1 VATVSTKPATESVTE
16 SATVTE
22 IPALAQR
29 SREQLLS
36 SLQEGQQ
43 LSIDAAESW
52 VKAVSA
58 LPVMDIPKVP
68 GFSDVP
74 DLQAATKYTFDLAS
88 DLLSAQR
95 DFVVQLTN
103 VLVPAKTA

>member
-1 VATVSTKPATESVTE
+1 
-16 SATVTE
+16 
-22 IPALAQR
+22 
-29 SREQLLS
+29 
-36 SLQEGQQ
+36 
-43 LSIDAAESW
+43 
-52 VKAVSA
+52 
-58 LPVMDIPKVP
+58 
-68 GFSDVP
+68 VP

>member
-1 VATVSTKPATESVTE
+1 
-16 SATVTE
+16 VTE